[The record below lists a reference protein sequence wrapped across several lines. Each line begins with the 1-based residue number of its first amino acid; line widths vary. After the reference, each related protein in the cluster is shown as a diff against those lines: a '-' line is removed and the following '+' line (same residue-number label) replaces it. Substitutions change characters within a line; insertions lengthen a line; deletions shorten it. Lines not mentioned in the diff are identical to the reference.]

1 MKKKERLAAIENW
14 EVLVSF
20 PEFPS
25 YFYLHQAGVE
35 IPTEEN
41 LNSVKSL
48 FNRHLHCTL
57 GKDLKVATAH
67 DFYLA
72 FAYTVRDFVMD
83 RWKHTQDIY
92 YAEDPKVMRRNV

>member
-1 MKKKERLAAIENW
+1 M
-14 EVLVSF
+14 
-20 PEFPS
+20 
-25 YFYLHQAGVE
+25 E

-72 FAYTVRDFVMD
+72 FAYTVRDYVMD

-92 YAEDPKVMRRNV
+92 YSEDPKVGRKGEGKKNNHYENSCSRRGRRRAR